1 MSLSLV
7 EIPETEK
14 SQESDKLISDEV
26 ASFPAMEDFSKRK
39 GSVL

>member
-7 EIPETEK
+7 EILKTEK

-26 ASFPAMEDFSKRK
+26 ASFPAMEGFSKRK
-39 GSVL
+39 GLVL